1 MKVRETAG
9 IIAWVSEHDAL
20 MHGPLMETAA
30 RFDLEVLFCRPA
42 EAATQVLRGDRCVL
56 VVVELDSE
64 PVSAL
69 RLLKEIRER
78 ARRVAVFAASS
89 DTGEDMMRAALEAG
103 ATEVLSL
110 PLEPQ
115 ELNKALLKLTHLK
128 HTVTAPAAQPG
139 EVFTVYGARGGIG
152 TTTLAVNLAV
162 QIGALAR
169 SQVAL
174 VDLDLQRGD
183 VAAFLNLTPLQSIA
197 TIAEAR
203 SEVDEIFLHGT
214 MTRHPSG
221 VHVLPAPVQIEAADV
236 VTQEDVL
243 LAFDLLRPQFRY
255 TIVDTPRTITSTTLS
270 ALEIS
275 DRILVLADL
284 SVPGV
289 RAAQRA
295 VELFGRL
302 GLPAQTVAL
311 LLMETPGRVQIKD
324 AVQAIGKE
332 PLLVIP
338 RDEAA
343 AREAM
348 NAGTPLN
355 GAKPSRLAVSVGELA
370 RKLVGAGHQLA
381 PKRRLLHRIFT
392 REVSR

>member
-1 MKVRETAG
+1 MGGRESAGVIVWVSEQDAPGHGLLVETAG
-9 IIAWVSEHDAL
+9 
-20 MHGPLMETAA
+20 
-30 RFDLEVLFCRPA
+30 RFDLEVRFCRPA
-42 EAATQVLRGDRCVL
+42 DAASQVLRGERCLL
-56 VVVELDSE
+56 VVVEIDSE
-64 PVSAL
+64 GAL
-69 RLLKEIRER
+69 GLLREIRER
-78 ARRVAVFAASS
+78 ARRIAVFAAAS
-89 DTGEDMMRAALEAG
+89 DTGVETLRAALEAG

-110 PLEPQ
+110 PLETQ
-115 ELNKALLKLTHLK
+115 ELSKALLKLAHLK
-128 HTVTAPAAQPG
+128 QTAAASGTAPG
-139 EVFTVYGARGGIG
+139 EIFTVYGARGGIG
-152 TTTLAVNLAV
+152 ATTLAVNLAV
-162 QIGALAR
+162 KIGGLSHAET
-169 SQVAL
+169 AL

-183 VAAFLNLTPLQSIA
+183 VAAFLNLAPLQSIA

-221 VHVLPAPVQIEAADV
+221 IHVLPAPAQIEEADV

-255 TIVDTPRTITSTTLS
+255 TVVDTPRTITSTALA

-295 VELFGRL
+295 VQLFGRL
-302 GLPAQTVAL
+302 GLPSQTVAL
-311 LLMETPGRVQIKD
+311 LLVETPGRVQVKD

-338 RDEAA
+338 RDDAA
-343 AREAM
+343 ARDAM

-355 GAKPSRLAVSVGELA
+355 GGKPSRLAVSVIELA
-370 RKLVGAGHQLA
+370 RKLVGAGEAPA
-381 PKRRLLHRIFT
+381 PKRRLLHRLFT
-392 REVSR
+392 REASR